1 MIGILAHMTGDPQ
14 NTNETL
20 PRPRAVVLLS
30 GGVDSSTAAA
40 IAIQDGFDV
49 YAISFDYKQRHR
61 VELEAAGRVAEALGV
76 KGRLVFPIDL
86 RSIGGSA
93 LTDAI
98 EVPKNRSTDAM
109 AGEIPPTYV
118 PARNLIFLSI
128 AVAWAETLGAADL
141 YAGVNAIDYSGYP
154 DCRPEFIDSFNQT
167 ANLATRIGVE
177 LSSPSGKPIHV
188 HTPLADLSKADIVRK
203 AGGLG
208 VDLGLT
214 HSCYDPSPEGLAC
227 GGCDSCVLRA
237 KGFADAGVKDPTR
250 YAVG

>member
-1 MIGILAHMTGDPQ
+1 MTDVSPGPIPTDEQ
-14 NTNETL
+14 Q
-20 PRPRAVVLLS
+20 PRAVVLLS
-30 GGVDSSTAAA
+30 GGVDSTTAAA
-40 IAIQDGFDV
+40 IAKDDGFEV
-49 YAISFDYKQRHR
+49 YAISFDYKQRHK
-61 VELEAAGRVAEALGV
+61 VELDAAGRVADALGIA
-76 KGRLVFPIDL
+76 GRLVFPIDL

-98 EVPKNRSTDAM
+98 DVPKNRDEGAM
-109 AGEIPPTYV
+109 SSDIPVTYV
-118 PARNLIFLSI
+118 PARNLIFLSV

-177 LSSPSGKPIHV
+177 LSSPTGRPLHV
-188 HTPLADLSKADIVRK
+188 HTPLADMGKADIVRK
-203 AGGLG
+203 AVELG

-237 KGFADAGVKDPTR
+237 KGFAEAGVKDPTR

>member
-1 MIGILAHMTGDPQ
+1 MADETPNREGIGRTEPVQGP
-14 NTNETL
+14 
-20 PRPRAVVLLS
+20 PRAVVLLS
-30 GGVDSSTAAA
+30 GDVDSATAAA
-40 IAIQDGFDV
+40 IAVLEGFEV
-49 YAISFDYKQRHR
+49 HAISFDYAQRHK
-61 VELEAAGRVAEALGV
+61 VELEAAARVAESLGV
-76 KGRLVFPIDL
+76 IGRLVFPIDL

-98 EVPKNRSTDAM
+98 EVPKNRDEEAM
-109 AGEIPPTYV
+109 SSEIPVTYV

-128 AVAWAETLGAADL
+128 ATAWAETLGAADL
-141 YAGVNAIDYSGYP
+141 YCGVNAIDYSGYP

-177 LSSPSGKPIHV
+177 HLGPNGKPIHV
-188 HTPLADLSKADIVRK
+188 HTPLAEMTKADIVRT
-203 AGGLG
+203 AMTLG

-227 GGCDSCVLRA
+227 GACDSCVLRRN
-237 KGFADAGVKDPTR
+237 GFIDAGVKDPTR